1 MREFEQMTQFPN
13 GCKIDHLADRSI
25 TVLKHPKAD
34 GVIIEMR
41 RGDVEAKFSG
51 MAPPVFRIELKE
63 GQQVEVT
70 VVAISIEGAMALL
83 LCLNDYFKRVEKAE
97 DIN

>member
-1 MREFEQMTQFPN
+1 MREFQQMTQFPN

-51 MAPPVFRIELKE
+51 MEAYRLYDEQNSKKL
-63 GQQVEVT
+63 
-70 VVAISIEGAMALL
+70 AI
-83 LCLNDYFKRVEKAE
+83 
-97 DIN
+97 